1 MNKITKLCGTKKT
14 YIILPEDEKVSPN
27 QIYFCNKCKRETKE
41 KILLCYPET
50 KEQKD
55 LNK

>member
-14 YIILPEDEKVSPN
+14 YIILPQDEKVTEN

-41 KILLCYPET
+41 KILLCYPEI
-50 KEQKD
+50 KEKKD
-55 LNK
+55 SN

>member
-14 YIILPEDEKVSPN
+14 YIILPEDEKASPN